1 MSRVGRLPVVVP
13 EGVKVTIGGQRVE
26 VLGPKGQAAISVDP
40 VIELELEG
48 GKLLLR
54 RRKEG
59 RKERALHGL
68 SRKLVA
74 NMVEGVSRGFARVL
88 EINGTG
94 YRAEVKDGSIVL
106 SLGYSHPV
114 VFPLPAGVTAKVD
127 RQTVITLSGID
138 RQVLGLAAAA
148 IRQLR
153 PPEPYKGKGVK
164 YAEEVLRRKAGKT
177 AGS

>member
-1 MSRVGRLPVVVP
+1 MSRVGRMPVVVP
-13 EGVKVTIGGQRVE
+13 QGVKVTIGGQRVE

-40 VIELELEG
+40 VIELELED

-54 RRKEG
+54 RKREG
-59 RKERALHGL
+59 RRERALHGL

-74 NMVEGVSRGFARVL
+74 NMVEGVSRGFTRVL

-164 YAEEVLRRKAGKT
+164 YAEEVVRRKAGKT